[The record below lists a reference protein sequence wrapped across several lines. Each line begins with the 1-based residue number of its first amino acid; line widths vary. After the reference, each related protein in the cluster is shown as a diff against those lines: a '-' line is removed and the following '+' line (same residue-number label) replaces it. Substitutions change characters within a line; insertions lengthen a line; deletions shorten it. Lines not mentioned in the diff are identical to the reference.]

1 MDDQAEPRRAA
12 EGGPQ
17 EPEALMPVT
26 AATIRHMRRLAIDL
40 EALTETHHKIL
51 FAAYVDA
58 WDTVV
63 DQLTDALMQLATEPI
78 TPARVLRSGKVA
90 AALQAIAT
98 QLDALAEQTGVVIS
112 DSAGRAVSI
121 AAEAQAAIVGSQ
133 LPGEVRLADLH
144 ADLVDTIVH
153 RTATQIT
160 ARTRPLSDA
169 GQEAVRRAL
178 LRGAASTD
186 NPVKVARDMVNLAR
200 AGAVDLPLWRA
211 EAISRTELN
220 DAARQ
225 VTQSW
230 GEANA
235 TTLQGWEWLSSRSIN
250 TCPACWAQDGIIHD
264 LTEPGPYGHANCR
277 CTRMLVT
284 KTWAQLGID
293 LPEPADARLSAQDH
307 FATLTRADQLAIMGP
322 ARLQALADGA
332 AWDQLAV
339 LKPNADW
346 RPSWQVTPVR
356 ALQTAASG

>member
-1 MDDQAEPRRAA
+1 
-12 EGGPQ
+12 
-17 EPEALMPVT
+17 MPVT
-26 AATIRHMRRLAIDL
+26 ATTLRHMRRMVIDL
-40 EALTETHHKIL
+40 EALTEGHHKIL
-51 FAAYVDA
+51 FAAYVNA
-58 WDTVV
+58 WDAIV
-63 DQLTDALMQLATEPI
+63 DQLTDALIQLTTEPI

-90 AALQAIAT
+90 SALEAIAR
-98 QLDALAEQTGVVIS
+98 QLDDLAELTGTVIS
-112 DSAGRAVSI
+112 DGAGHAVTL
-121 AAEAQAAIVGSQ
+121 ALEVQAAIVGSQ
-133 LPGEVRLADLH
+133 LPAAGYP
-144 ADLVDTIVH
+144 LVAVNPDIVGTIVH

-169 GQEAVRRAL
+169 GQDAVARAL

-186 NPVKVARDMVNLAR
+186 NPVKVARDMVRLAR
-200 AGAVDLPLWRA
+200 GGMVDLPLWRA

-235 TTLQGWEWLSSRSIN
+235 STLQGWEWLSSRGIN
-250 TCPACWAQDGIIHD
+250 TCPACWAQDGTIHE
-264 LTEPGPYGHANCR
+264 LTEPGPYGHVNCR

-293 LPEPADARLSAQDH
+293 LPEPDDLRLSAQDH
-307 FATLTRADQLAIMGP
+307 FATLSRADQLRIMGP

-356 ALQTAASG
+356 DLLPVS